1 MWSTSMGKGGSF
13 RRRKLDC
20 PASDGRRLLYSVGF
34 VVGEVLARNIVHR
47 RPGQSMFHPTKESSD
62 PKCTGTLC
70 KCRNREGKTLSEMS
84 TVVNGP
90 AGRILKRGVAVY

>member
-1 MWSTSMGKGGSF
+1 MRMTSVGKGGSF

-34 VVGEVLARNIVHR
+34 VVGVLLARNTVHR

-62 PKCTGTLC
+62 PRWTGSRC
-70 KCRNREGKTLSEMS
+70 KCRNRGGKTLSEMS

-90 AGRILKRGVAVY
+90 AGRILKRSVAV